1 MESKIQFLHPL
12 DDQKMQ
18 FSKPGK
24 DSIITKSTT
33 FAPFCYPYVNLLNFV
48 SFHHKSQQLFFI
60 RKTKILLKI
69 ENARCVLT
77 VNKYLHQ
84 LPWADCAVVEL
95 SQKKKEFQYQM
106 YFMLSF
112 IALSSLIWTHQHVYV
127 IKSYLKCTA

>member
-1 MESKIQFLHPL
+1 MELDAEYPAGPIIVRMESKIQFLHPL

-84 LPWADCAVVEL
+84 LP
-95 SQKKKEFQYQM
+95 
-106 YFMLSF
+106 
-112 IALSSLIWTHQHVYV
+112 
-127 IKSYLKCTA
+127 